1 MTNTTASEVQFE
13 HKQWLHDIDR
23 WSFYLQSWRSQ
34 AQELIREYR
43 RLQKMVDQYAEDL
56 DEFSD
61 EMGAHSNRLLAN
73 ERAANR
79 TPPAS
84 CPG

>member
-34 AQELIREYR
+34 AQELVREYR
-43 RLQKMVDQYAEDL
+43 RLQKMVEQYAEDL
-56 DEFSD
+56 DDFGD
-61 EMGAHSNRLLAN
+61 EMGAF
-73 ERAANR
+73 EQAAGELTRPDR

-84 CPG
+84 CPR